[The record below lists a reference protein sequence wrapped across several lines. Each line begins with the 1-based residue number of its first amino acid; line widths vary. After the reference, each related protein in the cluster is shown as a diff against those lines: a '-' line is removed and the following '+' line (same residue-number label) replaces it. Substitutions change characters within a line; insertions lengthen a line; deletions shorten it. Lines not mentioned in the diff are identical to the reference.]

1 MTDAEIKKALEC
13 HCHPVC
19 CIDCPM
25 HNREHDNCV
34 TELWSLSLDLI
45 NRQQAD
51 KEALIAGQETL
62 QKALAEKIAEIESVN
77 KQADMWHRETELN
90 AAELIKMQAE
100 IERLTIEYAGF
111 QAGVKQFAKDGKKV
125 ESEAFTDF
133 MVRLK
138 RKIDFYRECDNL
150 DRISVLC
157 HLEQDMHNFVKEMV
171 GE

>member
-1 MTDAEIKKALEC
+1 MEDRDIIKALEC
-13 HCHPVC
+13 CMKEDGCEHCPYYTNERYTC
-19 CIDCPM
+19 G
-25 HNREHDNCV
+25 EHFNKDMF
-34 TELWSLSLDLI
+34 DLI
-45 NRQQAD
+45 NRQ
-51 KEALIAGQETL
+51 
-62 QKALAEKIAEIESVN
+62 N
-77 KQADMWHRETELN
+77 
-90 AAELIKMQAE
+90 AE
-100 IERLTIEYAGF
+100 IERLTIEYVGF

-157 HLEQDMHNFVKEMV
+157 HLEQDMHNLVKEMV